1 MHEDTITKNKI
12 INTADNLN
20 YEDFIKIDEFG
31 NEYYDADWYSDSEL
45 EEEYTE
51 KEESLVNT
59 LNTVKTNSLASPLGD
74 YIFNNED
81 IENNSVDSIS
91 LESDY
96 YIFNNKYD
104 VSRDSPTGIPI
115 NFDHEISNNEF
126 DIYKFLRFN
135 VKYNKVLDEFSFIFD
150 KKYPDFQDSFKKN
163 LYNLNIL
170 DSRKKYF
177 FKLKNYLKNFII
189 AGNYSSISNEI
200 HIYYHQGLRSTLM
213 HELLHM
219 ASTLNY
225 YTIGFLNYL
234 DGNYIGQGL
243 NEGYTEYLN
252 YSQFSKASYYSYH
265 NEVVIAKQVALLVG
279 ESSMPLYYFNGDL
292 TGVISKLNNCNYFE
306 KNDFKTIVKKI
317 DKMHSTK
324 IPGLK
329 DYRAY
334 LIRKELSK
342 AFSKKIEDV
351 HNKGNMDDES
361 YERKKLLYV
370 DLYPV
375 LNNLYED
382 DATIEKKNLYYIIRD
397 KRHTSVVPRVLI
409 DHMSKRNKKNNEL
422 NEMFN
427 DNSINNNENTNKYS
441 SR

>member
-31 NEYYDADWYSDSEL
+31 NKYYDADWYSDSEL

-81 IENNSVDSIS
+81 IEDNSVDSIS
-91 LESDY
+91 LESDF

-104 VSRDSPTGIPI
+104 VSRNSPIGIPI
-115 NFDHEISNNEF
+115 NFDQEISNNEF

-135 VKYNKVLDEFSFIFD
+135 VEYNKVLDEFSFIFD
-150 KKYPDFQDSFKKN
+150 KKYPDFQDYFKKN
-163 LYNLNIL
+163 LYNLNIF

-189 AGNYSSISNEI
+189 TGDYSSKSNDI
-200 HIYYHQGLRSTLM
+200 NIYYHQGLRSTLM

-219 ASTLNY
+219 SSTLNY

-234 DGNYIGQGL
+234 DGNYIGRGL

-252 YSQFSKASYYSYH
+252 YTQFSKASYYTYH
-265 NEVVIAKQVALLVG
+265 NEVVIAKQVALLVD
-279 ESSMPLYYFNGDL
+279 ESSMPLYYFNGNL
-292 TGVISKLNNCNYFE
+292 SGVISKLNNCNYFE
-306 KNDFKTIVKKI
+306 NNDFKTIVKKI
-317 DKMHSTK
+317 DKMNSTK
-324 IPGLK
+324 ITGLK

-342 AFSKKIEDV
+342 AFSKKIEDD